1 MVFFYEFCEI
11 FKNDF
16 YAENLWWL
24 LQYAASLAKK
34 KLRQRYKA
42 TWIVRV

>member
-1 MVFFYEFCEI
+1 MVFFSEFCET

-34 KLRQRYKA
+34 SFVKGTRPHG
-42 TWIVRV
+42 